1 MRESPVITVGRN
13 REEVAEP
20 EGQADP
26 GGASPVKHFS
36 GNTVLFPQV
45 KLILSAIPP
54 GRAARCARWDSSQA
68 VPPRAGT
75 QTFTPWIDPIKI
87 LLLPDPHSSFLLP
100 MQVSQWVFQ
109 PNAEAFAIPLAPLS
123 PLAARP
129 YMVSQSQNLLI
140 LVWCFPFWLWMLGN
154 LVETAT

>member
-1 MRESPVITVGRN
+1 M
-13 REEVAEP
+13 AEP

-54 GRAARCARWDSSQA
+54 GRVARCARWDSSQA

-75 QTFTPWIDPIKI
+75 
-87 LLLPDPHSSFLLP
+87 
-100 MQVSQWVFQ
+100 
-109 PNAEAFAIPLAPLS
+109 
-123 PLAARP
+123 
-129 YMVSQSQNLLI
+129 
-140 LVWCFPFWLWMLGN
+140 
-154 LVETAT
+154 